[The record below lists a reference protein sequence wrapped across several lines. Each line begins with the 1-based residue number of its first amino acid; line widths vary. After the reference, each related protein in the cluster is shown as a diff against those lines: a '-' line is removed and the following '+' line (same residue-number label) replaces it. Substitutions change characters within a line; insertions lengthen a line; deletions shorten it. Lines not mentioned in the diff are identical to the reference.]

1 MTKEEEAHSYG
12 RHLGSAHC
20 CLEHIGHSNGSLGS
34 SSEWSSVD
42 RKESFVGGLIF
53 LALLVGIM
61 VMFPPSAII
70 IIPFVVISILVG
82 LGMRSIGE
90 SMTEPV
96 RSEVRESA
104 ERIAEAIE
112 SLRSEHDH
120 PDTEPEDEDE
130 DESGTEP
137 EIDPPATQEL
147 MEEIESFLQEGSR

>member
-20 CLEHIGHSNGSLGS
+20 CLEHTGHSNGSLGS

-70 IIPFVVISILVG
+70 IIPFVVLSILVG

-96 RSEVRESA
+96 RSELHDSA
-104 ERIAEAIE
+104 ERIAVAIE

-120 PDTEPEDEDE
+120 PDTESEDE
-130 DESGTEP
+130 DESEP
-137 EIDPPATQEL
+137 EIDPPATKEL

>member
-1 MTKEEEAHSYG
+1 M
-12 RHLGSAHC
+12 
-20 CLEHIGHSNGSLGS
+20 
-34 SSEWSSVD
+34 
-42 RKESFVGGLIF
+42 GGLIF

-61 VMFPPSAII
+61 IMFPPSAII

-104 ERIAEAIE
+104 ERIAVAIE

-120 PDTEPEDEDE
+120 PDTEDE
-130 DESGTEP
+130 DESETEP
-137 EIDPPATQEL
+137 EIDPPLTEEL
-147 MEEIESFLQEGSR
+147 MEEIESFLEEGGR

>member
-1 MTKEEEAHSYG
+1 M
-12 RHLGSAHC
+12 
-20 CLEHIGHSNGSLGS
+20 
-34 SSEWSSVD
+34 
-42 RKESFVGGLIF
+42 GGLIV
-53 LALLVGIM
+53 LALLVGRK

-96 RSEVRESA
+96 RSEVRDSA

-120 PDTEPEDEDE
+120 LDTEPEDEDE

-137 EIDPPATQEL
+137 EIDPPATKEL
-147 MEEIESFLQEGSR
+147 MEKIESFLQEGSR

>member
-1 MTKEEEAHSYG
+1 
-12 RHLGSAHC
+12 
-20 CLEHIGHSNGSLGS
+20 
-34 SSEWSSVD
+34 
-42 RKESFVGGLIF
+42 VGGLIF

-70 IIPFVVISILVG
+70 IIPFVVLSILVG

-96 RSEVRESA
+96 RSELHDSA

-120 PDTEPEDEDE
+120 LDTEPEDEDE
-130 DESGTEP
+130 SETEP
-137 EIDPPATQEL
+137 EIDPPATKEL
-147 MEEIESFLQEGSR
+147 MEEIEGFLQEGSR

>member
-1 MTKEEEAHSYG
+1 
-12 RHLGSAHC
+12 
-20 CLEHIGHSNGSLGS
+20 
-34 SSEWSSVD
+34 
-42 RKESFVGGLIF
+42 VGGLIF

-61 VMFPPSAII
+61 IMFPPSAIL
-70 IIPFVVISILVG
+70 IIPFVVLSILVG

-96 RSEVRESA
+96 RSELHDSA

-120 PDTEPEDEDE
+120 LDTEDE
-130 DESGTEP
+130 DESETEP

>member
-1 MTKEEEAHSYG
+1 M
-12 RHLGSAHC
+12 
-20 CLEHIGHSNGSLGS
+20 
-34 SSEWSSVD
+34 
-42 RKESFVGGLIF
+42 GGLIF

-70 IIPFVVISILVG
+70 IIPFIVLSILVG

-90 SMTEPV
+90 SMTEPI
-96 RSEVRESA
+96 RSELHDSA

-120 PDTEPEDEDE
+120 LDTEPEDEDEDE

-137 EIDPPATQEL
+137 EIDPPATKEL
-147 MEEIESFLQEGSR
+147 MEKIESFLQEGSR

>member
-1 MTKEEEAHSYG
+1 M
-12 RHLGSAHC
+12 
-20 CLEHIGHSNGSLGS
+20 
-34 SSEWSSVD
+34 
-42 RKESFVGGLIF
+42 GGLIL

-61 VMFPPSAII
+61 IMFPPSAII

-104 ERIAEAIE
+104 ERIAVAIE

-120 PDTEPEDEDE
+120 PDTEDE
-130 DESGTEP
+130 DESETEP
-137 EIDPPATQEL
+137 EIDPPLTEEL
-147 MEEIESFLQEGSR
+147 MEEIESFLEEGGR

>member
-1 MTKEEEAHSYG
+1 
-12 RHLGSAHC
+12 
-20 CLEHIGHSNGSLGS
+20 
-34 SSEWSSVD
+34 
-42 RKESFVGGLIF
+42 VGGLIF

-61 VMFPPSAII
+61 IMFPPSAII

-104 ERIAEAIE
+104 ERIAVAIE

-120 PDTEPEDEDE
+120 PDTEDE
-130 DESGTEP
+130 DESETEP
-137 EIDPPATQEL
+137 EIDPPLTEEL
-147 MEEIESFLQEGSR
+147 MEEIESFLEEGGR

>member
-1 MTKEEEAHSYG
+1 M
-12 RHLGSAHC
+12 
-20 CLEHIGHSNGSLGS
+20 
-34 SSEWSSVD
+34 
-42 RKESFVGGLIF
+42 GGLIF

-70 IIPFVVISILVG
+70 IIPFIVISILVG

-96 RSEVRESA
+96 RSELHDSA

-120 PDTEPEDEDE
+120 LDTEPDDE
-130 DESGTEP
+130 DESETEP
-137 EIDPPATQEL
+137 EIDPPVTKEL
-147 MEEIESFLQEGSR
+147 MEEIEGFLQGNTTGG

>member
-1 MTKEEEAHSYG
+1 
-12 RHLGSAHC
+12 
-20 CLEHIGHSNGSLGS
+20 
-34 SSEWSSVD
+34 
-42 RKESFVGGLIF
+42 VGGLIF

-61 VMFPPSAII
+61 IMFPPSAIL
-70 IIPFVVISILVG
+70 IIPFVVLSILVG

-96 RSEVRESA
+96 RSELHDSA

-120 PDTEPEDEDE
+120 LDTEDEDE
-130 DESGTEP
+130 DESETEP

>member
-1 MTKEEEAHSYG
+1 M
-12 RHLGSAHC
+12 
-20 CLEHIGHSNGSLGS
+20 
-34 SSEWSSVD
+34 
-42 RKESFVGGLIF
+42 GGLIF

-61 VMFPPSAII
+61 IMFPPSAIL
-70 IIPFVVISILVG
+70 IIPFVVLSILVG

-96 RSEVRESA
+96 RSELHDSA

-120 PDTEPEDEDE
+120 LDTEDEDE
-130 DESGTEP
+130 DESETEP

>member
-1 MTKEEEAHSYG
+1 M
-12 RHLGSAHC
+12 
-20 CLEHIGHSNGSLGS
+20 
-34 SSEWSSVD
+34 
-42 RKESFVGGLIF
+42 
-53 LALLVGIM
+53 ALLVGVM

-104 ERIAEAIE
+104 ERIAVAIE

-120 PDTEPEDEDE
+120 PDTEPEDE
-130 DESGTEP
+130 SGTEP
-137 EIDPPATQEL
+137 EIDPPVTKEL
-147 MEEIESFLQEGSR
+147 MEEIEGFLQKGSTGG